1 MFTEKD
7 FDEFESAMSAKARA
21 EARHLSS
28 QATLRRGGCVC
39 FVLLGVGGLSLLGG
53 EGISLATGGMYAAQE
68 AEKTVAAI
76 LAQNR
81 EQNREDLRAM
91 LAATTIHS
99 TVTGEVSVKDGG
111 TVHVI
116 GQAPAGRRKTRPV
129 CGVGVEQDVPCPPR
143 RKWPGFRSRV
153 GRGFGGRPGEKTVF
167 QVLARPQ
174 QGKGCLDR
182 GDLTPLADPL
192 LRGRPSSTVQ
202 IDCIL
207 NQNDAHFPQAV
218 GRPGQPKGPAAAV
231 APSPLH
237 LAGCGRWSILIISDW
252 AVRCATLSSDAR
264 RADATQIDG
273 RLLRTGIASRPDAR
287 SMVLCLS

>member
-1 MFTEKD
+1 MGHCRC
-7 FDEFESAMSAKARA
+7 FEPPLVRP
-21 EARHLSS
+21 
-28 QATLRRGGCVC
+28 
-39 FVLLGVGGLSLLGG
+39 
-53 EGISLATGGMYAAQE
+53 
-68 AEKTVAAI
+68 
-76 LAQNR
+76 
-81 EQNREDLRAM
+81 
-91 LAATTIHS
+91 
-99 TVTGEVSVKDGG
+99 
-111 TVHVI
+111 
-116 GQAPAGRRKTRPV
+116 GQAIHHSSRASRGRQEQGPSPVLRLTLLTLLCQRRNKSRPAGRRKTRPV